1 MSRHRPIIGRDRAQV
16 VNGLRQAK
24 IRMAEDG
31 WMNGDPADAGEPQVD
46 LQLDRP
52 HPARVYDYLLGGKD
66 NFAADRAAAQA
77 GLEANPNS
85 RIPPRENRAF
95 LRRVVRYLARDA
107 GISQFLDI
115 GTGIPTSPN
124 VHEIAQ
130 DAVPAAR
137 VVYVDNDPIVLAH
150 ARALLTSG
158 PVGKTAY
165 IDADV
170 RNIDRILSSP
180 DLRQTLDMS
189 QPVGLLLIA
198 VMHFIADEDDPW
210 DLAAR
215 LLAELP
221 AGSYLALSHLTGDFD
236 PAAWEGVAAV
246 YRRSGVTMQ
255 VRPLA
260 AVERF
265 FTGLDLLD
273 PGVVSLPRW
282 RPDSNDLGQPGQP
295 SDAAVSVYG
304 GLGRKP

>member
-1 MSRHRPIIGRDRAQV
+1 
-16 VNGLRQAK
+16 
-24 IRMAEDG
+24 
-31 WMNGDPADAGEPQVD
+31 MNGDPADAGEPQID

-77 GLEANPNS
+77 GLAANPNS

-130 DAVPAAR
+130 DADPQAR

-170 RNIDRILSSP
+170 RNVGRILHSAE
-180 DLRQTLDMS
+180 LRQTLDMNR
-189 QPVGLLLIA
+189 PVGLLLLA
-198 VMHFIADEDDPW
+198 VLHFIADEDDPW

-282 RPDSNDLGQPGQP
+282 RPDPNDLGQQSQP
-295 SDAAVSVYG
+295 TDAAVSVYG
-304 GLGRKP
+304 GLGCKP

>member
-1 MSRHRPIIGRDRAQV
+1 
-16 VNGLRQAK
+16 
-24 IRMAEDG
+24 MAEDG

-46 LQLDRP
+46 LQLGRP

-77 GLEANPNS
+77 GIEANPNS

-130 DAVPAAR
+130 DADPQAR

-170 RNIDRILSSP
+170 RDVRKILDSAE
-180 DLRQTLDMS
+180 LRQTLDMT

-198 VMHFIADEDDPW
+198 VMHFVADEDDPW
-210 DLAAR
+210 GLAAQ

-282 RPDSNDLGQPGQP
+282 RPEANDLGQPGQP
-295 SDAAVSVYG
+295 TDAAVSVYG

>member
-1 MSRHRPIIGRDRAQV
+1 
-16 VNGLRQAK
+16 
-24 IRMAEDG
+24 
-31 WMNGDPADAGEPQVD
+31 MNGDPADAGEPQVD

-130 DAVPAAR
+130 DADPQAR

-170 RNIDRILSSP
+170 RNVDRILSSA
-180 DLRQTLDMS
+180 DLRQTLDMNR
-189 QPVGLLLIA
+189 PVGLLLIA

-282 RPDSNDLGQPGQP
+282 RPDPNDLGQPGQP
-295 SDAAVSVYG
+295 TDAAVSVYG

>member
-1 MSRHRPIIGRDRAQV
+1 
-16 VNGLRQAK
+16 
-24 IRMAEDG
+24 MAEDG
-31 WMNGDPADAGEPQVD
+31 WPNGDPDDAGEPQVD

-77 GLEANPNS
+77 GLAANPNS

-130 DAVPAAR
+130 DADPEAR

-170 RNIDRILSSP
+170 RNVGRILHSAE
-180 DLRQTLDMS
+180 LRQTLDMNR
-189 QPVGLLLIA
+189 PVGLLLLA
-198 VMHFIADEDDPW
+198 VLHFIADEDDPW

-282 RPDSNDLGQPGQP
+282 RPDPNDLGQQGQP
-295 SDAAVSVYG
+295 TDAAVSVYG

>member
-1 MSRHRPIIGRDRAQV
+1 
-16 VNGLRQAK
+16 
-24 IRMAEDG
+24 MAEDG

-107 GISQFLDI
+107 GITQFLDI

-130 DAVPAAR
+130 DADPQAR

-170 RNIDRILSSP
+170 RDVGKILSSA
-180 DLRQTLDMS
+180 DLGQTLDMDR
-189 QPVGLLLIA
+189 PVGLLLIA

-221 AGSYLALSHLTGDFD
+221 AGSYLAMSHLTGDFD
-236 PAAWEGVAAV
+236 PAAWAGVAAV

-265 FTGLDLLD
+265 FTGLDVLD

-282 RPDSNDLGQPGQP
+282 RPDPNDLGQPGQP

>member
-1 MSRHRPIIGRDRAQV
+1 
-16 VNGLRQAK
+16 
-24 IRMAEDG
+24 MAEDG
-31 WMNGDPADAGEPQVD
+31 WMSGDPADAGEPQVD
-46 LQLDRP
+46 LQLHRP

-66 NFAADRAAAQA
+66 NFAADRAAAEA

-130 DAVPAAR
+130 DADPQAR

-170 RNIDRILSSP
+170 RDVGKILSSA
-180 DLRQTLDMS
+180 DLGQTLDLDR
-189 QPVGLLLIA
+189 PVGLLLIA

-221 AGSYLALSHLTGDFD
+221 AGSYLAMSHLTGDFD

-265 FTGLDLLD
+265 FTGLDVVD

-282 RPDSNDLGQPGQP
+282 RPDSNELGQPGQP
-295 SDAAVSVYG
+295 TDAAVSVYG

>member
-1 MSRHRPIIGRDRAQV
+1 
-16 VNGLRQAK
+16 
-24 IRMAEDG
+24 
-31 WMNGDPADAGEPQVD
+31 MNGDPADAGEPQVD

-77 GLEANPNS
+77 GMEANPNS
-85 RIPPRENRAF
+85 RVPPRENRAF

-130 DAVPAAR
+130 DADPQAR
-137 VVYVDNDPIVLAH
+137 VVYVDNDPVVLAH

-170 RNIDRILSSP
+170 RNIDRILGSA
-180 DLRQTLDMS
+180 DLRQTLDMNR
-189 QPVGLLLIA
+189 PVGLLLIA
-198 VMHFIADEDDPW
+198 VMHFIPDEDDPW

-282 RPDSNDLGQPGQP
+282 RPEPNRPRPASPATRMRLSP
-295 SDAAVSVYG
+295 STAASAASPESPVPAPPVETREVAVPRS
-304 GLGRKP
+304 LP

>member
-1 MSRHRPIIGRDRAQV
+1 
-16 VNGLRQAK
+16 
-24 IRMAEDG
+24 
-31 WMNGDPADAGEPQVD
+31 MNGDPADAGEPQVD

-77 GLEANPNS
+77 GMEANPNS

-130 DAVPAAR
+130 DADPQAR

-170 RNIDRILSSP
+170 RDVGKILSSA
-180 DLRQTLDMS
+180 DLRQTLDMDR
-189 QPVGLLLIA
+189 PVGLLLIA

-265 FTGLDLLD
+265 FTGLDVLD

-282 RPDSNDLGQPGQP
+282 RPDPNDLGQPGQP
-295 SDAAVSVYG
+295 TDAAVSVYG

>member
-1 MSRHRPIIGRDRAQV
+1 
-16 VNGLRQAK
+16 
-24 IRMAEDG
+24 MAEDG

-95 LRRVVRYLARDA
+95 LRRVVRYLAHDA
-107 GISQFLDI
+107 GITQFLDI

-130 DAVPAAR
+130 DADPQAR

-170 RNIDRILSSP
+170 RDVGKILSSA
-180 DLRQTLDMS
+180 DLRQTLDMDR
-189 QPVGLLLIA
+189 PVGLLLIA

-210 DLAAR
+210 ALASR

-221 AGSYLALSHLTGDFD
+221 AGSYLAMSHLTGDFD
-236 PAAWEGVAAV
+236 PAAWAGVAAV

-265 FTGLDLLD
+265 FTGLDVVD

-282 RPDSNDLGQPGQP
+282 RPDPNELGQPGQP
-295 SDAAVSVYG
+295 TDAAVSVYG

>member
-1 MSRHRPIIGRDRAQV
+1 
-16 VNGLRQAK
+16 
-24 IRMAEDG
+24 MAEDG

-77 GLEANPNS
+77 GMEANPNS

-130 DAVPAAR
+130 DADPQAR

-170 RNIDRILSSP
+170 RNVGRILGSA
-180 DLRQTLDMS
+180 DLRQTLDMNR
-189 QPVGLLLIA
+189 PVGLLLMA
-198 VMHFIADEDDPW
+198 VMHFITDEDDPW
-210 DLAAR
+210 DLVAR

-246 YRRSGVTMQ
+246 FRRSGVTMQ

-282 RPDSNDLGQPGQP
+282 RPEPNHLGQLAQP

>member
-1 MSRHRPIIGRDRAQV
+1 
-16 VNGLRQAK
+16 
-24 IRMAEDG
+24 MAEDG

-130 DAVPAAR
+130 DADPQAR

-210 DLAAR
+210 NLAAR

-273 PGVVSLPRW
+273 PGVVSLPSW

-304 GLGRKP
+304 GLGRKS

>member
-1 MSRHRPIIGRDRAQV
+1 
-16 VNGLRQAK
+16 
-24 IRMAEDG
+24 
-31 WMNGDPADAGEPQVD
+31 MNGDPADAGEPQVD

-130 DAVPAAR
+130 DAEPQAR

-170 RNIDRILSSP
+170 RDVGKILSSA
-180 DLRQTLDMS
+180 DLRQTLDMDR
-189 QPVGLLLIA
+189 PVGLLLIA
-198 VMHFIADEDDPW
+198 VMHFVADEDDPW
-210 DLAAR
+210 NLAAR

-221 AGSYLALSHLTGDFD
+221 AGSYLAMSHLTGDFD

-265 FTGLDLLD
+265 FTGLEVLD

-282 RPDSNDLGQPGQP
+282 RPDPNELGRPGQP

>member
-1 MSRHRPIIGRDRAQV
+1 
-16 VNGLRQAK
+16 
-24 IRMAEDG
+24 
-31 WMNGDPADAGEPQVD
+31 MNGDPADAGEPQVD

-77 GLEANPNS
+77 GMEANPNS
-85 RIPPRENRAF
+85 RVPPRENRAF

-130 DAVPAAR
+130 DADPQAR
-137 VVYVDNDPIVLAH
+137 VVYVDNDPVVLAH

-170 RNIDRILSSP
+170 RNIDRILGSA
-180 DLRQTLDMS
+180 DLRQTLDMNR
-189 QPVGLLLIA
+189 PVGLLLIA
-198 VMHFIADEDDPW
+198 VMHFIPDEDDPW

-282 RPDSNDLGQPGQP
+282 RPEPNHLGQLAQP

>member
-1 MSRHRPIIGRDRAQV
+1 
-16 VNGLRQAK
+16 
-24 IRMAEDG
+24 MAEDG
-31 WMNGDPADAGEPQVD
+31 WMNGDSADAGEPQVD

-66 NFAADRAAAQA
+66 NFAADRAAAHA
-77 GLEANPNS
+77 GIEANPNS

-130 DAVPAAR
+130 GADPQAR

-170 RNIDRILSSP
+170 RDVGRILHSA
-180 DLRQTLDMS
+180 DLQQTLDMD

-198 VMHFIADEDDPW
+198 VMHFVADQDDPW
-210 DLAAR
+210 DLAAQ

-282 RPDSNDLGQPGQP
+282 RPEPNHLGQLAQP

>member
-1 MSRHRPIIGRDRAQV
+1 
-16 VNGLRQAK
+16 
-24 IRMAEDG
+24 
-31 WMNGDPADAGEPQVD
+31 MNGGSFDPGDVQVD

-77 GLEANPNS
+77 GLAANPNS

-95 LRRVVRYLARDA
+95 LRRVVRYLAGEA
-107 GISQFLDI
+107 GITQFLDI

-130 DAVPAAR
+130 DLNPQAR

-158 PVGKTAY
+158 PAGRTAY
-165 IDADV
+165 LDADV
-170 RNIDRILSSP
+170 RDVGKILNSA
-180 DLRQTLDMS
+180 DLRQTLDLT
-189 QPVGLLLIA
+189 QPVALLLIA
-198 VMHFIADEDDPW
+198 VMHFVGDDDDPW
-210 DLAAR
+210 GVAAR

-265 FTGLDLLD
+265 FSGLDVLD
-273 PGVVSLPRW
+273 PGVVSLPKW
-282 RPDSNDLGQPGQP
+282 RPDAVDIGQPEQP
-295 SDAAVSVYG
+295 TDAAVSVYG
-304 GLGRKP
+304 GVGRKP

>member
-1 MSRHRPIIGRDRAQV
+1 
-16 VNGLRQAK
+16 
-24 IRMAEDG
+24 MAEDG
-31 WMNGDPADAGEPQVD
+31 WMNGDPDDAGEPQVD

-77 GLEANPNS
+77 GLAANPNS

-130 DAVPAAR
+130 DADPQAR

-170 RNIDRILSSP
+170 RNVGRILYSAE
-180 DLRQTLDMS
+180 LRQTLDMNR
-189 QPVGLLLIA
+189 PVGLLLLA
-198 VMHFIADEDDPW
+198 VLHFIADEDDPW

-282 RPDSNDLGQPGQP
+282 RPDPNDLGQQSQP
-295 SDAAVSVYG
+295 TDAAVSVYG

>member
-1 MSRHRPIIGRDRAQV
+1 
-16 VNGLRQAK
+16 
-24 IRMAEDG
+24 MAEDG
-31 WMNGDPADAGEPQVD
+31 WMNGDPAEAGEPQVD

-85 RIPPRENRAF
+85 RTPPRENRAF

-107 GISQFLDI
+107 GITQFLDI

-130 DAVPAAR
+130 DADPQAR

-170 RNIDRILSSP
+170 RNVGRILRSA
-180 DLRQTLDMS
+180 DLRQTLDLS

-198 VMHFIADEDDPW
+198 VMHFVADEDDPW

-265 FTGLDLLD
+265 FAGLDLLD

-282 RPDSNDLGQPGQP
+282 RPDSNDLGQSGRPT
-295 SDAAVSVYG
+295 DEAVSVYG

>member
-1 MSRHRPIIGRDRAQV
+1 
-16 VNGLRQAK
+16 
-24 IRMAEDG
+24 MAEDG
-31 WMNGDPADAGEPQVD
+31 WMNGDPDDAGEPQVD

-77 GLEANPNS
+77 GLAANPNS

-130 DAVPAAR
+130 DADPQAR

-170 RNIDRILSSP
+170 RNVGRILHSAE
-180 DLRQTLDMS
+180 LRQTLDMNR
-189 QPVGLLLIA
+189 PVGLLLLA
-198 VMHFIADEDDPW
+198 VLHFIADEDDPW

-282 RPDSNDLGQPGQP
+282 RPDPNDLGQQSQP
-295 SDAAVSVYG
+295 TDAAVSVYG

>member
-1 MSRHRPIIGRDRAQV
+1 MS
-16 VNGLRQAK
+16 
-24 IRMAEDG
+24 
-31 WMNGDPADAGEPQVD
+31 GDSPGEGEPQVD

-130 DAVPAAR
+130 DADPQAR

-170 RNIDRILSSP
+170 RNVDRILRSA
-180 DLRQTLDMS
+180 DLRQTLDMNR
-189 QPVGLLLIA
+189 PVGLLLIA
-198 VMHFIADEDDPW
+198 VMHFIPDQDDPW

-282 RPDSNDLGQPGQP
+282 RPDPNDLGQPAQVT
-295 SDAAVSVYG
+295 DAAVSVYG